1 MVSLK
6 LTFAL
11 HSIYY
16 VVGDGS
22 ALHYNI
28 CPSPHTNSHIH
39 IGTLLVTL
47 CIVLLPNLGRE
58 GLGDE
63 NLDDGE
69 ETKSVAG
76 VDGYDTEDGD
86 PAVLLAAR
94 VQLGLRPQPR
104 LCGSDP
110 HPAHHEQRL
119 GGPG

>member
-1 MVSLK
+1 MEWQA
-6 LTFAL
+6 LTTTTCYIA
-11 HSIYY
+11 
-16 VVGDGS
+16 
-22 ALHYNI
+22 
-28 CPSPHTNSHIH
+28 
-39 IGTLLVTL
+39 
-47 CIVLLPNLGRE
+47 VLPDLGGE

-63 NLDDGE
+63 NLNDGE
-69 ETKSVAG
+69 ETESVAG
-76 VDGYDTEDGD
+76 VDGDDTEDGD